1 MTAINPVPYCRSGA
15 TAAVVFIH
23 GFTGAAISTW
33 DGFPNRLI
41 QDPDLTDY
49 DFYFWEYPTDLKLR
63 YAITKYFWEDD
74 PTIGTIGQGLRTL
87 LDHSMEPYGKLVLVG
102 HSMGGLVIQAFILE
116 EIQKEQPS
124 RHLDRLTEVILY
136 GTPSGGLKSAGWG
149 AFLKRQI
156 ADMDDCGV
164 FIKKLRSG
172 WNQMV
177 DDRRPDP
184 SRKAQFR
191 LTLVAGMKDEFV
203 LQESSL
209 NPFPLDESEIVPGNH
224 TEMVKPDIV
233 GDLPYRVLKKRLI
246 RPALT
251 KLQRRLIQG
260 EDEEVIRQIHRIDAA
275 TDLDDLET
283 LMEIATKLLNHP
295 ESQLPLVDRALGF
308 ALLGQEQYS
317 QAADLLQRYVT
328 FKMPESQLPKD
339 QTQPFYSDTQA
350 IQQLAIALSGVGQ
363 LTEAVT
369 WINEL
374 PPEAREEPETQG
386 VLAGRFKCQWL
397 KSRRSHALGQRTFL
411 LYQAAFQRATELG
424 RQDQIT
430 YNGINAA
437 YMSFALGDETYKNLA
452 REVLIACQQI
462 STPDYWTDATRA
474 EAYLLLQEYIDAAK
488 AYREAHYREHPGRYW
503 SSTGQQALDII
514 ERQGN
519 PPEASD
525 IIDLFKDIEQD
536 Y

>member
-1 MTAINPVPYCRSGA
+1 MTATNPVPYRRSGT
-15 TAAVVFIH
+15 TAAVVFVH
-23 GFTGAAISTW
+23 GFTGEAIATW
-33 DGFPNRLI
+33 DGFPDRLS
-41 QDPDLTDY
+41 QDPELTDY

-116 EIQKEQPS
+116 EVKKEQPS

-156 ADMDDCGV
+156 ADMNDSGA

-172 WNQMV
+172 WNQLI
-177 DDRRPDP
+177 DDQRPDP
-184 SRKAQFR
+184 SRKSQFR

-203 LQESSL
+203 PQESSL

-233 GDLPYRVLKKRLI
+233 GDLPYLVLKQRLS

-251 KLQRRLIQG
+251 ALQRRLIQG
-260 EDEEVIRQIHRIDAA
+260 EDEEVIRHIHRIDAA

-283 LMEIATKLLNHP
+283 LIEMATELLTHP
-295 ESQLPLVDRALGF
+295 VSRLPLVERALGF
-308 ALLGQEQYS
+308 VLLGQEQYA
-317 QAADLLQRYVT
+317 QAAELLQRYVT
-328 FKMPESQLPKD
+328 FRMPEAQLSQD

-350 IQQLAIALSGVGQ
+350 IQQLAIALSGAGHLV
-363 LTEAVT
+363 EAVT
-369 WINEL
+369 WLNQL
-374 PPEAREEPETQG
+374 PPEAREDPVTQG
-386 VLAGRFKCQWL
+386 ILAGRFKRQWL
-397 KSRRSHALGQRTFL
+397 KSRRSPVLGQRTFR
-411 LYQAAFQRATELG
+411 LYQAAFQRATQLG
-424 RQDQIT
+424 QEGQIA

-437 YMSFALGDETYKNLA
+437 YMSFALGDEIYKSLA
-452 REVLIACQQI
+452 RDVLAACQQT
-462 STPDYWTDATRA
+462 STPDYWTDAARA
-474 EAYLLLQEYIDAAK
+474 EAYLLLREYIDAAK
-488 AYREAHYREHPGRYW
+488 AYRRAQYREHPGRHW

-519 PPEASD
+519 PPEALD
-525 IIDLFKDIEQD
+525 IIDLFQDIERD